1 MLCRANVVID
11 LPIEPFVWLRWE
23 EPPPPKPIAVTPP
36 PLPRAAAGEDGEL
49 DEALDPDA
57 AAAAPQMPDFE
68 ALAQEHQARLAAM
81 ERDAFTKGYA
91 QGERAGM
98 EAGAKRAEAMLRRVA
113 LTVEE
118 LGALRQTLATQSER
132 QMVQL
137 SLMLAKRI
145 VHREVSLDPELVAAM
160 AHVALKKLG
169 TSSPATI
176 RLNPDDYTVVARE
189 SARWTGTQVTVVP
202 DPSVARGGCLV
213 ESEFGRI
220 DATLDTQF
228 DEVTRALLGDSGDAT
243 FGSTQDPASP
253 GADTGL

>member
-1 MLCRANVVID
+1 VAPRATAVI
-11 LPIEPFVWLRWE
+11 
-23 EPPPPKPIAVTPP
+23 PP
-36 PLPRAAAGEDGEL
+36 PLPRIVAGEDGEDL
-49 DEALDPDA
+49 DADA
-57 AAAAPQMPDFE
+57 ALPPVPQMPDFE
-68 ALAQEHQARLAAM
+68 ALAQEHQARLSAM

-118 LGALRQTLATQSER
+118 LGALRQTLANQSER

-137 SLMLAKRI
+137 ALMLAKRI
-145 VHREVSLDPELVAAM
+145 VHREVSLDQELVAAM

-169 TSSPATI
+169 SASPATI
-176 RLNPDDYTVVARE
+176 RLNPDDYPVVARE

-220 DATLDTQF
+220 DSALDTQF
-228 DEVTRALLGDSGDAT
+228 DEMTRALLGDSGDAS
-243 FGSTQDPASP
+243 FGPAS
-253 GADTGL
+253 DTASPSSDAGR